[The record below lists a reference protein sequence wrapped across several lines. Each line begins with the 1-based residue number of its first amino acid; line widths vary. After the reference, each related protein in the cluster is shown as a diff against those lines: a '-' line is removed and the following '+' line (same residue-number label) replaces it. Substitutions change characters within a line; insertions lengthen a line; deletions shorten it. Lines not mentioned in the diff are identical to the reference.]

1 MSISSK
7 IKEIIAETL
16 HISPESV
23 TDDLSIGGIPQWDS
37 MGNIAVISAIEEKF
51 DIEIPIED
59 LIDLNSVRSLV
70 KEIEKI
76 NG

>member
-1 MSISSK
+1 MSIKSK

>member
-16 HISPESV
+16 HIPLESV
-23 TDDLSIGGIPQWDS
+23 TDDLSIGAIPQWDS
-37 MGNIAVISAIEEKF
+37 MGNIAVIAALEEKL

-59 LIDLNSVRSLV
+59 MFDLNSVRSIV
-70 KEIEKI
+70 NEIVKI

>member
-7 IKEIIAETL
+7 IKEIIAATL
-16 HISPESV
+16 HIPLESV
-23 TDDLSIGGIPQWDS
+23 TDDLSIGAIPQWDS
-37 MGNIAVISAIEEKF
+37 MGNIAVIAALEEKL

-59 LIDLNSVRSLV
+59 LFDLNSVRSIV
-70 KEIEKI
+70 NEIVKI

>member
-16 HISPESV
+16 HIPLESV
-23 TDDLSIGGIPQWDS
+23 TDDLSIGAIPQWDS
-37 MGNIAVISAIEEKF
+37 MGNIAVIAALEEKL

-59 LIDLNSVRSLV
+59 LFDLNSVSSIV
-70 KEIEKI
+70 NEIVKI

>member
-1 MSISSK
+1 
-7 IKEIIAETL
+7 
-16 HISPESV
+16 
-23 TDDLSIGGIPQWDS
+23 

>member
-16 HISPESV
+16 HIPLESV
-23 TDDLSIGGIPQWDS
+23 TDDLSIGAIPQWDS
-37 MGNIAVISAIEEKF
+37 MGNIAVIAALEEKL

-59 LIDLNSVRSLV
+59 LFDLNSVRSIV
-70 KEIEKI
+70 NEIVKI